1 MRCATKMNDDAY
13 PPMPERMV
21 FSIGEA
27 AKLARV
33 KPHTARYWEKSIPQ
47 LRALVL
53 RRGGRRYFK
62 REAVLMLRRIDS
74 LVRDEACTI
83 AGVKKRLDAKSGA
96 NGANAIE
103 FARGEIE
110 KIIKLL

>member
-1 MRCATKMNDDAY
+1 MNDDGY
-13 PPMPERMV
+13 PPLPERMV

-27 AKLARV
+27 AKLACA
-33 KPHTARYWEKSIPQ
+33 KPHTVRHWEKSIPQ
-47 LRALVL
+47 LRARVI
-53 RRGGRRYFK
+53 RRGGRRYFN
-62 REAVLMLRRIDS
+62 REAVLMLRRIHS

-83 AGVKKRLDAKSGA
+83 AGVKKRLDAKSDA